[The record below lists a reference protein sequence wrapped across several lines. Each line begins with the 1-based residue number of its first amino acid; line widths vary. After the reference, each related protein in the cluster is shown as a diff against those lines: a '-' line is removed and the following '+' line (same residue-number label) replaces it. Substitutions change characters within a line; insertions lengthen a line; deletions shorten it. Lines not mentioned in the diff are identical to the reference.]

1 MPNGVPCS
9 WMAAF
14 YPGTEI
20 FVARGDGATF
30 TDVDG
35 NRYLDMTQCDLSMV
49 CGFGPAPIARAVA
62 ERFANGSHFLLPTE
76 DAIAVCRLLRARFG
90 MAAWQFTL
98 SASAANT
105 EAFRIARRA
114 TAKDK
119 VLIFSGKYHG
129 HIDETLVR
137 GDDRGASEPDHH
149 GLPRGVEQRTIEVP
163 FNDLDAV
170 ERALKGGD
178 VACVLAE
185 PVMTNIGVIHP
196 DDGFHAGLRDLT
208 RRHGALLIIDETHTQ
223 VACFGGF
230 TRKWRLEP
238 DILTLGKC
246 VGGGVPIGVYGLTAE
261 LSDLVERNTE
271 PQVAVD
277 GKTLAIGGTTYGNA
291 LNMAA
296 ARAALEAV
304 LTEDGYR
311 RVEAL
316 GRGAGRRH
324 RCSAGAARA
333 AGARLSPRQPLRPLP
348 QRHPAAQRRGG
359 GQLHQQRPQPL
370 GPPLHGQSRRVGA
383 DLHPRPVGIVRAH
396 RGRHRDLSQRVRRHA
411 DPAEKRRPARVSH
424 HAKDWPPSTTIVC
437 PVTQLARSLARKSAT
452 LAMSSG
458 DPNRPQGMPLRRR

>member
-1 MPNGVPCS
+1 MKRPIRLDIEQLRALRAEEVARFNARIPRSNALYAESRGLMPNGVPCS

-49 CGFGPAPIARAVA
+49 CGFGPAPVARAVA

-114 TAKDK
+114 TGKDK

-137 GDDRGASEPDHH
+137 GDAGGASEPDHH

-246 VGGGVPIGVYGLTAE
+246 VGGGVPIGVYGLTAD

-271 PQVAVD
+271 PQIPVD

-304 LTEDGYR
+304 LTEEGYR
-311 RVEAL
+311 RVETLGEAL
-316 GRGAGRRH
+316 ADGIDSLLARHELPGRAYRLGNRSGLCLTDTLPRNA
-324 RCSAGAARA
+324 AEAARCISSDLNRWIRPFMA
-333 AGARLSPRQPLRPLP
+333 NRGVWEPIYIHGPSASFAHTAEDIATYLSAFDEMLTRLKSTALR
-348 QRHPAAQRRGG
+348 A
-359 GQLHQQRPQPL
+359 
-370 GPPLHGQSRRVGA
+370 
-383 DLHPRPVGIVRAH
+383 
-396 RGRHRDLSQRVRRHA
+396 
-411 DPAEKRRPARVSH
+411 
-424 HAKDWPPSTTIVC
+424 
-437 PVTQLARSLARKSAT
+437 
-452 LAMSSG
+452 
-458 DPNRPQGMPLRRR
+458 

>member
-1 MPNGVPCS
+1 MKRRVRLDIDTLQALRTEEVARFKARIPRSNALYAESRGLMPNGVPCS

-20 FVARGDGATF
+20 FVERGEGASF

-49 CGFGPAPIARAVA
+49 CGFGPPAIARAVA
-62 ERFANGSHFLLPTE
+62 ERFAAGSHFLLPTE
-76 DAIAVCRLLRARFG
+76 DAIAVARLLRARFG

-114 TAKDK
+114 TGRDK

-129 HIDETLVR
+129 HIDETLVHNV
-137 GDDRGASEPDHH
+137 RGASEPDHH

-163 FNDLDAV
+163 FNDLAAV
-170 ERALKGGD
+170 ERALRGGD

-185 PVMTNIGVIHP
+185 PVMTNLGVIQP
-196 DDGFHAGLRDLT
+196 DDGFHVGLRDLT
-208 RRHGALLIIDETHTQ
+208 RRHGTLLIIDETHTQ

-230 TRKWRLEP
+230 TRKWGLQP

-246 VGGGVPIGVYGLTAE
+246 VGGGVPIGVYGLTTD
-261 LSDLVERNTE
+261 LCDLVERNTE

-277 GKTLAIGGTTYGNA
+277 GTCLAIGGTTYGNA

-311 RVEAL
+311 RVESL
-316 GRGAGRRH
+316 GETLADGIDDLVKRHSLPWRAYRLGNRSGLCLGETLPRNAEEAAHCISSDLNRWVRPFMANRGVWEPIYIHGP
-324 RCSAGAARA
+324 SASFAHTAADIATYLGAFDEMLTRLRA
-333 AGARLSPRQPLRPLP
+333 ALRP
-348 QRHPAAQRRGG
+348 
-359 GQLHQQRPQPL
+359 
-370 GPPLHGQSRRVGA
+370 
-383 DLHPRPVGIVRAH
+383 
-396 RGRHRDLSQRVRRHA
+396 
-411 DPAEKRRPARVSH
+411 
-424 HAKDWPPSTTIVC
+424 
-437 PVTQLARSLARKSAT
+437 
-452 LAMSSG
+452 
-458 DPNRPQGMPLRRR
+458 

>member
-1 MPNGVPCS
+1 MKRPIRLDVDKLQALRAEEVARFKARTPRSNALYAESRGLMPNGVPCS

-20 FVARGDGATF
+20 FVARGDGAYF

-196 DDGFHAGLRDLT
+196 DDGFHVALRDLT

-277 GKTLAIGGTTYGNA
+277 GKSPRHRRHHLRQRPQHGRR
-291 LNMAA
+291 
-296 ARAALEAV
+296 ARRARSGA
-304 LTEDGYR
+304 DR
-311 RVEAL
+311 RRLPPGRSL

-324 RCSAGAARA
+324 RPPAGAARP
-333 AGARLSPRQPLRPLP
+333 AGTRLSPRQPLRPLP
-348 QRHPAAQRRGG
+348 RRNPAAQRRGG

-396 RGRHRDLSQRVRRHA
+396 RGGHRDLSRRVR
-411 DPAEKRRPARVSH
+411 
-424 HAKDWPPSTTIVC
+424 
-437 PVTQLARSLARKSAT
+437 
-452 LAMSSG
+452 
-458 DPNRPQGMPLRRR
+458 

>member
-1 MPNGVPCS
+1 MNNGFTMTRAIRLDHDKLQALRAEEVARFKAQTPRSNALYAESRGLMPNGVPCS

-20 FVARGDGATF
+20 FVARGDGAHF

-62 ERFANGSHFLLPTE
+62 ERFATGSHFLLPTE
-76 DAIAVCRLLRARFG
+76 DAIAVARLLRERFG

-114 TAKDK
+114 TGRDK

-137 GDDRGASEPDHH
+137 GDDSGASEPDHH

-170 ERALKGGD
+170 ERALRAGD

-196 DDGFHAGLRDLT
+196 DDGFHAGLRELT

-230 TRKWRLEP
+230 TRKWRLQP

-246 VGGGVPIGVYGLTAE
+246 VGGGVPIGVYGLTDE
-261 LSDLVERNTE
+261 LRDLVERNTE
-271 PQVAVD
+271 PQVPVD
-277 GKTLAIGGTTYGNA
+277 GKTPRHRRHHLRQRAQHGGG
-291 LNMAA
+291 
-296 ARAALEAV
+296 ARRARSGADRGRLPPGRSA
-304 LTEDGYR
+304 
-311 RVEAL
+311 
-316 GRGAGRRH
+316 GRGARRRH
-324 RCSAGAARA
+324 R
-333 AGARLSPRQPLRPLP
+333 
-348 QRHPAAQRRGG
+348 
-359 GQLHQQRPQPL
+359 
-370 GPPLHGQSRRVGA
+370 
-383 DLHPRPVGIVRAH
+383 
-396 RGRHRDLSQRVRRHA
+396 
-411 DPAEKRRPARVSH
+411 
-424 HAKDWPPSTTIVC
+424 
-437 PVTQLARSLARKSAT
+437 
-452 LAMSSG
+452 
-458 DPNRPQGMPLRRR
+458 